1 MVTFLVNRDGV
12 NERAG
17 FAVVDGDADGFGGVT
32 FAVALRCAAVQ
43 RDDAFVA
50 DGGAFHRAAKWS
62 RRVSIQC
69 GISGCVALCG
79 CIP

>member
-32 FAVALRCAAVQ
+32 FAVALRCASLLARSFTSSYIV
-43 RDDAFVA
+43 VSSTPLIA
-50 DGGAFHRAAKWS
+50 DT
-62 RRVSIQC
+62 V
-69 GISGCVALCG
+69 
-79 CIP
+79 

>member
-50 DGGAFHRAAKWS
+50 DGGAFHT
-62 RRVSIQC
+62 RRGGQP
-69 GISGCVALCG
+69 SGAVG
-79 CIP
+79 